1 MVIAK
6 LTGESLLSIQL
17 TGKPMING
25 QPTGSIKA
33 LEFAYLLSENG
44 GRIEKTDIYTRLYNG
59 YCSRN
64 ALWYP
69 VETCKRYG
77 LNIHYSSEE
86 LIYTSNNEIVSDL
99 GLIFSKLKEDDI
111 LSALFYLRGPILPGT
126 SDWFSENIRDLFN
139 STILKVL
146 SSVKDSERMKIE
158 HNLKLRGISL

>member
-1 MVIAK
+1 
-6 LTGESLLSIQL
+6 
-17 TGKPMING
+17 MING

-111 LSALFYLRGPILPGT
+111 KNNKKLWFYQSFFLEKNQNILLGA
-126 SDWFSENIRDLFN
+126 
-139 STILKVL
+139 
-146 SSVKDSERMKIE
+146 
-158 HNLKLRGISL
+158 